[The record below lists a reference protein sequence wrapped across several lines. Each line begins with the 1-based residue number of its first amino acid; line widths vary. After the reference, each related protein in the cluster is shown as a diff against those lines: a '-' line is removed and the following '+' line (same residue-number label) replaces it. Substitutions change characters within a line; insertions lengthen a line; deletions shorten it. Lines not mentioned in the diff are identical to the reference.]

1 MGELAEACHVV
12 DHDLAAPG
20 LHARVPQPRQ
30 RAGEGL
36 GLHAEPGRYQNLV
49 EWQLDL
55 GTRLAGRAQAH
66 EEIR

>member
-1 MGELAEACHVV
+1 MGELAKSGHVV

-20 LHARVPQPRQ
+20 LHTRVPQPRQ

-36 GLHAEPGRYQNLV
+36 GLHAEPGCYQNLV

-55 GTRLAGRAQAH
+55 GTRLAGWAQAQ
-66 EEIR
+66 EEIC